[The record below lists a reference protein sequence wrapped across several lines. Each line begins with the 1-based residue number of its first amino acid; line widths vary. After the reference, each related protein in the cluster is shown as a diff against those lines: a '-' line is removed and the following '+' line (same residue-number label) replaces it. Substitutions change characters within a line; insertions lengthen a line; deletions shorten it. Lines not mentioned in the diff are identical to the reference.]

1 MTGKRRGV
9 TIMVHRDG
17 ALESRSVRL
26 PLWAV
31 RLLAIAGVAFVVL
44 IVLAGVLYAPVA
56 RTAAMVPGMRQD
68 IAQLR
73 AENAQVQQL
82 ARTLG
87 EMEARYDQMRRMLGG
102 DVIPPSRRASEL
114 RLPVAHSLF
123 AATPADAGRFEAG
136 PSVPSHWP
144 LEERGVVTRGQTRA
158 GGGDEAHPGLDV
170 AVPIGTPIR
179 ASGGGV
185 VRETGNDVEY
195 GRFVLLEHPDGFRT
209 LYGHAS
215 RLLVTRGDTVGAG
228 QVIALSGSTGRSTGP
243 HLHFEVRRDGR
254 SIDPRSLVR
263 EES

>member
-1 MTGKRRGV
+1 MTTSRRGV

-26 PLWAV
+26 PLWGV
-31 RLLAIAGVAFVVL
+31 RLLVAASVAFALLVVL
-44 IVLAGVLYAPVA
+44 AAVLYAPIA
-56 RTAAMVPGMRQD
+56 RTAATVPQMRRE

-73 AENAQVQQL
+73 AENDQIQQL

-102 DVIPPSRRASEL
+102 DVIPPPRRTTDL
-114 RLPVAHSLF
+114 RLPVAHGLF

-144 LEERGVVTRGQTRA
+144 LDERGVVTRGQIGE

-179 ASGGGV
+179 ASGGGA
-185 VRETGNDVEY
+185 VRDVGEDTEY
-195 GRFVLLEHPDGFRT
+195 GRFVLLDHPDGFRT

-215 RLLVTRGDTVGAG
+215 RVLVAPGDSVRAG

-243 HLHFEVRRDGR
+243 HLHFEIRRDGR
-254 SIDPRSLVR
+254 SIDPRALVR